1 MATELTHQF
10 EVLAKF
16 VLEKL
21 ETDVISFNKDGG
33 AAKTATATKTAPVEP
48 DPWGVVKT
56 SKEVTKS
63 RTPQSQANQNKG
75 SSSDA
80 SKGASHNTRITKVR
94 AVYFSRK
101 GQGTKTTEEVRK
113 SAVSREEVTKRQ
125 QKSSQGTSKVI
136 QNVAKSVTKDI
147 ASDLAKGRDERGQN
161 TAKGDCGVL
170 TAQEQA
176 IDKFCDTVSN
186 FQAPKD
192 ANINVVPADTSARPA
207 IEGVG
212 EKESGDHIPE
222 KQSGV
227 IEVTPIVIVP
237 IDVDESGKEPDNPPV
252 SASVT
257 EPEKDVSGS
266 SQPKERENIFWNILS
281 EHTGTDDVEN
291 TADQSKTQETST
303 VSQEAQSSEA
313 VEANTANIPNSS
325 NANAGTTPSLSA
337 ETIPRNIPSTA
348 SDSIDLTTSP
358 DNASVVEPAMIV
370 PIPDTPNGRE
380 TWASNTDNVT
390 ISIVRKEDGSTELV
404 LQTVKDNAK
413 EEATESLPWIPVIEP
428 TDLTVSLR

>member
-21 ETDVISFNKDGG
+21 ETDVMSVNKDRG
-33 AAKTATATKTAPVEP
+33 AAETATTATTTTATAVPAEP
-48 DPWGVVKT
+48 DPWGVVKK
-56 SKEVTKS
+56 SKEVDKS
-63 RTPQSQANQNKG
+63 RTPQSQSNQNKG
-75 SSSDA
+75 SSSNA
-80 SKGASHNTRITKVR
+80 SKGASHNT
-94 AVYFSRK
+94 RK

-113 SAVSREEVTKRQ
+113 SAVSREEVTKGQ
-125 QKSSQGTSKVI
+125 QKTSQRTSKVI
-136 QNVAKSVTKDI
+136 KNVVKSITKDI
-147 ASDLAKGRDERGQN
+147 VSDLAKGRDERGQN
-161 TAKGDCGVL
+161 TAKGDCAVL
-170 TAQEQA
+170 AAQEQA
-176 IDKFCDTVSN
+176 IDKFCDTVAN

-207 IEGVG
+207 NEGVG

-227 IEVTPIVIVP
+227 TEVAPIVIVP
-237 IDVDESGKEPDNPPV
+237 IDVDESGKEPDNSPV

-257 EPEKDVSGS
+257 ELEKDVSSS
-266 SQPKERENIFWNILS
+266 SQPKEWENIFWNILS
-281 EHTGTDDVEN
+281 EHTGTDTVEN
-291 TADQSKTQETST
+291 TADQSKSQGTST
-303 VSQEAQSSEA
+303 VSQEAQSSEP
-313 VEANTANIPNSS
+313 VEANTANIPSSSDANSE
-325 NANAGTTPSLSA
+325 NTPSSSA
-337 ETIPRNIPSTA
+337 ETIPRNIPSTSA
-348 SDSIDLTTSP
+348 DSIDLTTSP

-428 TDLTVSLR
+428 TDLTVSLRGY